1 MDRNFSKQAMGCL
14 MALIENPY
22 LKNNYERFSKL
33 YRRQGFTNE
42 ANALDFLI
50 EQKFNVKTTD
60 HSISAEK

>member
-1 MDRNFSKQAMGCL
+1 MGCL